1 MKWFLLVL
9 VVLFVMV
16 EAAWIL
22 GRSLPRE
29 HRAASRITL
38 RSPADKVWTA
48 VRDLGALKGT
58 WSALKAA
65 ARVTDAQG
73 REVWEETVSGF
84 KLRLIVAESDPP
96 RRLVTNVDAPS
107 GAAFGGRWVY
117 ELVPSGNS
125 TTVTVAEEGW
135 IGPGPYRLMSKLT
148 GYHKSIDQYLTALGQ
163 HFGESVTPE
172 HVQ

>member
-22 GRSLPRE
+22 GRTLPRE

-38 RSPADKVWTA
+38 RSPVEQVWKV
-48 VRDLGALKGT
+48 VRDLGALQGT
-58 WSALKAA
+58 WAALKAA
-65 ARVTDAQG
+65 ARVADAQG
-73 REVWEETVSGF
+73 REVWEETVGGF
-84 KLRLIVAESDPP
+84 TMRLIVAESDPP
-96 RRLVTNVDAPS
+96 RRLVTNVKSPP

-117 ELVPSGNS
+117 EVSPSDSGS
-125 TTVTVAEEGW
+125 TVTVAEEGW
-135 IGPGPYRLMSKLT
+135 IGPAPFRLMSKVT
-148 GYHKSIDQYLTALGQ
+148 GYHKSIDQYLTALGR
-163 HFGESVTPE
+163 HFGESVKPE